1 MRTKEFI
8 KRVEELGFK
17 VGINGGTACVLKND
31 YTTIMRV
38 EVDKTFVADC
48 FYLSNRSL
56 EEEIRE
62 KLFDLLVEYAK
73 TPIEDREE
81 EKRFLVQHKFLV
93 SVGSNPVN
101 LVKYK
106 DKNNYRVIRCLL
118 DNQFY
123 QARFTLKEVEEI
135 KKKFDTDLKD
145 FELVEV
151 EE

>member
-8 KRVEELGFK
+8 KRVEELGFE
-17 VGINGGTACVLKND
+17 VVDGFFAIHVSTNGINSVANVNKEKEFSLQTCTGVFKELKKEK
-31 YTTIMRV
+31 R
-38 EVDKTFVADC
+38 KQ
-48 FYLSNRSL
+48 LL
-56 EEEIRE
+56 E
-62 KLFDLLVEYAK
+62 LCVEYAS

-106 DKNNYRVIRCLL
+106 NKNNYRVIRCLL